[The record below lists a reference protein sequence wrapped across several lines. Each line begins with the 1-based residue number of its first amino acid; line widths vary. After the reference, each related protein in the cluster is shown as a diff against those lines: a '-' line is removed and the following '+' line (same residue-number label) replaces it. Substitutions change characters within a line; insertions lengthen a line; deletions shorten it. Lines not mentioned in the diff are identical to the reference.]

1 MSTKLYKF
9 YLAAIPK
16 DKKKGGTVC
25 KNDSGSGLI
34 IKRGNRFVQI
44 GRCFELKKN
53 IGHLFIKGI
62 VSGSKGISKQFKWP
76 SHVCI
81 KENEPDF
88 FSNVGAYAK
97 DIWEI
102 IKKDG
107 GVECQTEV
115 KV

>member
-1 MSTKLYKF
+1 MPIHDDLAPLYKEV
-9 YLAAIPK
+9 LHPRRPRQQKRTRIPIAGRFERMHVP
-16 DKKKGGTVC
+16 DGHTVIFEH
-25 KNDSGSGLI
+25 GQEGLSR
-34 IKRGNRFVQI
+34 KLNQVLYSYFQ
-44 GRCFELKKN
+44 
-53 IGHLFIKGI
+53 
-62 VSGSKGISKQFKWP
+62 SKSYKFP
-76 SHVCI
+76 ESVCI